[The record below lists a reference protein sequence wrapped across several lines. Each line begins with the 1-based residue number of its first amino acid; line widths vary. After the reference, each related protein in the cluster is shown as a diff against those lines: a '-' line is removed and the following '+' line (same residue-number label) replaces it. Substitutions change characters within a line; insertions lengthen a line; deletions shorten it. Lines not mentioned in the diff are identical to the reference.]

1 MTRWHADLAHLS
13 WWQWF
18 LLWADEDSTQLGM
31 ELTTYYM
38 LCALMGSL
46 QALAYARA
54 LGCLIGR

>member
-1 MTRWHADLAHLS
+1 M
-13 WWQWF
+13 
-18 LLWADEDSTQLGM
+18 LWADEDSTQLGM